1 MQKRRRFKQTST
13 LRERLLADT
22 EHLREQAGMLPQ
34 GQIRDHV
41 MRRIRQNE
49 AAADL
54 CEMLDAPRLAYP
66 A

>member
-1 MQKRRRFKQTST
+1 MQKRRRFKQTLP
-13 LRERLLADT
+13 LRARLIEDT
-22 EHLREQAGMLPQ
+22 EHLREQAHTLPP

-54 CEMLDAPRLAYP
+54 CELLDAPHPGAP